1 MYHCQHDLI
10 LKRFVFFIKI
20 LYLCCKYINM
30 IEIIKH
36 SLGFCGEAHPNMVYF
51 LGMPAVFIGFRRTI
65 KICFGCVILGLK
77 TFLKRLY

>member
-1 MYHCQHDLI
+1 
-10 LKRFVFFIKI
+10 
-20 LYLCCKYINM
+20 M